1 MPSKDIHQATTLI
14 FAGSVYALS
23 ATWGYSPK
31 EQMLAVSGILTGVVI
46 TPDMD
51 LAENFKG
58 EPFWYLYGRLFKHRG
73 ISHWPVIGTLTR
85 MIYMVILAVPVVLLM
100 GWGWWLSDRLTDLW
114 SYVWLGGLVLAD
126 VLHYVLDISV
136 SRFKK
141 WISSE
146 TPRA

>member
-14 FAGSVYALS
+14 LAGSVYALS
-23 ATWGYSPK
+23 ASLVETPRD
-31 EQMLAVSGILTGVVI
+31 QLLAVSGILTGVVI

-73 ISHWPVIGTLTR
+73 ISHAPVVGTLTR
-85 MIYMVILAVPVVLLM
+85 VLYMVIFAAPVFLLM
-100 GWGWWLSDRLTDLW
+100 GWGWWLSDRLMDLW

-126 VLHYVLDISV
+126 VFHYVLDISV
-136 SRFKK
+136 SKFNE
-141 WISSE
+141 WIKGASN
-146 TPRA
+146 AK